1 MQADREGD
9 FKASILEHNVNTT
22 GPNDLT
28 TFICGF
34 LLVSERVGGDWEPVE
49 GDLELMH
56 YFYLENRDS
65 SLNDINLKSIEK
77 AFGWDNGDMQWLQDT
92 DFSELLVRVTLEF
105 ETFDGKTRLKVRYL
119 NHVDSVAG
127 IGPADSKTMMA
138 MQAKLG
144 AKLRA
149 RRGGVPRPAPAPQ
162 AGTKPKAAPTA
173 KPAAASR
180 STKPPAAK
188 IMTQNEAW
196 VAFNN
201 LMPGANNELIESEW
215 FRIRNEVFP
224 KCEQDK
230 MTPTDWAA
238 FIGLAPK
245 HVRGSDDVPF

>member
-1 MQADREGD
+1 MKADREGE
-9 FKASILEHNVNTT
+9 FRASILEHNVNTT

-49 GDLELMH
+49 GDLELTH

-127 IGPADSKTMMA
+127 VGPADSKTMMA

-173 KPAAASR
+173 KPAA
-180 STKPPAAK
+180 KPPAAK

-201 LMPGANNELIESEW
+201 LMPGADAALVESEW
-215 FRIRNEVFP
+215 FRIRGVVFP
-224 KCEQDK
+224 KCSPEK

-238 FIGLAPK
+238 FVGSAAE
-245 HVRGSDDVPF
+245 HVVPF